1 MCWESRLCSKTGN
14 KENNGV
20 HRLLAPRGGQLA
32 EDN

>member
-1 MCWESRLCSKTGN
+1 MCWESRLGGKTGN

-20 HRLLAPRGGQLA
+20 HRLLAPPGGQLA